1 MSNALRAQFFCSR
14 PDGTLTPLVAVDELP
29 ANISIRGVPRVLSPS
44 ETQGMTSLGS
54 VDSRG
59 QFFTI
64 EGAAATASCPPCTG
78 AGVTSHRTRTYDLQS
93 SLMRLLADENI
104 PANQRLA
111 LNSLLQQGLSPTWPM
126 NSPSTSGWLVPN
138 TGGSPSSGS
147 GQQSS
152 HLRNVKKEYCSYWIR
167 HGECDYQQQG
177 CLYKHEMPND
187 RSMLEKL
194 GLRDIP
200 RWYREK
206 FNIPSILPNGH
217 GHPRPPTANNQPW
230 KDDGAFKSLQYP
242 PQLGLNAAS
251 EQSDLEKGVKQ
262 KSTPYLPNQQ
272 LHRAAVLP
280 GASQMAFHSIGSP
293 TAPMPQ
299 TQTPTNSPGQ
309 LSTGNKKID
318 LLSFDPPEYMSNPNF
333 LRRPS
338 TETSFEAPGRAH
350 HEGLVRNLQSLSLG
364 SGPAHTDYL
373 HSPFDSTV
381 GSGRSKKL
389 QRPPRLYQPRP
400 QDTVPGSA
408 PEQSETD
415 SLRAFHNQAAAS
427 SSGASVTS
435 KTTGSHLA
443 SPVADAVRGSITSEP
458 PTRGPS
464 PTSLSSSASPGVF
477 RGRGKDKGY
486 RKPLGAIG
494 TKKTFR
500 KRSTESSE
508 DDLFF
513 HGKK

>member
-1 MSNALRAQFFCSR
+1 MSNALRAQHFCTR

-54 VDSRG
+54 VNSRG
-59 QFFTI
+59 QFYTI
-64 EGAAATASCPPCTG
+64 EGTPAFASRPPS
-78 AGVTSHRTRTYDLQS
+78 AGPGIASHRTRSYELQS
-93 SLMRLLADENI
+93 SLMKLLAEENI
-104 PANQRLA
+104 PTNQRVV

-126 NSPSTSGWLVPN
+126 TSSSASGWMVPS
-138 TGGSPSSGS
+138 TGGSSSSGS
-147 GQQSS
+147 GQQGS
-152 HLRNVKKEYCSYWIR
+152 HFRNVKKEYCSYWIR

-177 CLYKHEMPND
+177 CLYKHEMPHD

-217 GHPRPPTANNQPW
+217 GSQPRPPTANNQPW
-230 KDDGAFKSLQYP
+230 KDDASYKSLQYP
-242 PQLGLNAAS
+242 LQLGIGAAG
-251 EQSDLEKGVKQ
+251 EQSSLDKGLKHEI
-262 KSTPYLPNQQ
+262 SSYIPSQQ
-272 LHRAAVLP
+272 HQQTALLS
-280 GASQMAFHSIGSP
+280 GTSQLAFHSMGSP
-293 TAPMPQ
+293 TVPIPQ
-299 TQTPTNSPGQ
+299 TQTPINSPRQ
-309 LSTGNKKID
+309 FSTGSKKID
-318 LLSFDPPEYMSNPNF
+318 LLSFDHQEYMSNPGF

-338 TETSFEAPGRAH
+338 NEVSFEAPGRAN
-350 HEGLVRNLQSLSLG
+350 HEGLRNLQSFTFG
-364 SGPAHTDYL
+364 SGTANTDYL
-373 HSPFDSTV
+373 HGPFDSTV

-389 QRPPRLYQPRP
+389 QRQPRLYQPRY
-400 QDTVPGSA
+400 QDIAPDA
-408 PEQSETD
+408 RPEQTEND

-435 KTTGSHLA
+435 KTTGSQLA
-443 SPVADAVRGSITSEP
+443 SPVADAVRGSVTSEP
-458 PTRGPS
+458 PTRAPS

-477 RGRGKDKGY
+477 QGRGKDKEY
-486 RKPLGAIG
+486 RKALGAIG